1 MHKEKTVYDNH
12 QGVMK
17 AFLPLRI
24 WALAFGCVIGWGSFV
39 MPGTT
44 FLPDAGPLGT
54 VIGVVIAAAFMLI
67 VCVNY
72 GYLGRRIPGE
82 GGTYV
87 YTKSLLGIDH
97 AFFAIWALALAY
109 ISLLWANATAFVLIG
124 RYLLGD
130 VFQWGFHYTV
140 AGYDVYF
147 GEVLFTIGILVV
159 FGLISAYA
167 KKLATV
173 LRTVLA
179 LGLFALVA
187 ALFAGIFAG
196 GHGAGTFT
204 PAFSSGEPVPMQ
216 ILNIAILAPW
226 MFVGFETV
234 SHEPFNRGSNRRKVF
249 VCAMAAIITGA
260 MVYLMLTLIGASG
273 APSGFVSWQD
283 YVAGLGQMRGLSG
296 MPVLFNV
303 HRALGE
309 TGIRLVGLAGL
320 CALSTSVLGFYQA
333 SARVLVTMAD
343 DGLLPAK
350 IGETAPDGTPRYA
363 IFALM
368 FISLPIPFLGRTAV
382 GWNADVSTLSVAIVY
397 AYISL
402 CVYLTAKKEKDR
414 FGLGMGAFGF
424 VCAVLVLLFLLVPN
438 VVNQNALT
446 TESYF
451 LLAGWS
457 LIGIIYYWIIFK
469 MDKAHRFGQSTIM
482 WIMMLFLLFFS
493 LIVWASLDTAARLN
507 EGKAAVLAALSQ
519 HTIILLA
526 VMIVALVV
534 LLNLFTTLLSRGR
547 ESEARM
553 GRAELAKD
561 RAEESN
567 QAKTTFL
574 FNMSHDIR
582 TPMNA
587 IIGYTTIA
595 GREGTTI
602 EEMRGYLKKIDAS
615 SHHLLA
621 LINDLLDM
629 SRIESG
635 KMELE
640 PVPTDLIKTFDDV
653 RDMFATQMA
662 EKRIDFT
669 VDTGGITE
677 SRVLCDENR
686 LNRVLMNL
694 VSNAYKFTPE
704 GGSISVTARE
714 INADTNRE
722 ISQYQFRV
730 KDSGIGMSPEFAERV
745 FEAFERERN
754 STVSG
759 IQGTGLGMAITKS
772 IVDLMGGVIEVE
784 TAPGVGTEFIINVA
798 FDLPELS
805 APDVRDDTESEAP
818 AAMDF
823 TGVKLL
829 LVEDNFVN
837 REIATLILQESGF
850 VLDTAENGKEAVDK
864 VTASAPGDYDAILMD
879 IQMPVMDG
887 YEAARAIRGL
897 EDPALANIPIIAM
910 TANAFSED
918 KKAAE
923 AAGMN
928 GHIAKPIDVPSMMAT
943 LAEALKG
950 RADE

>member
-273 APSGFVSWQD
+273 APSGFAGWQD
-283 YVAGLGQMRGLSG
+283 YVAGLGQMQGLSG

-309 TGIRLVGLAGL
+309 TGIRLVGLAVL

-798 FDLPELS
+798 FELPELS

-850 VLDTAENGKEAVDK
+850 VLDTAENGREAVDK

-887 YEAARAIRGL
+887 YEATRAIRGL
-897 EDPALANIPIIAM
+897 EDPALADIPIIAM

>member
-12 QGVMK
+12 QGAMK
-17 AFLPLRI
+17 AFYPLRI

-249 VCAMAAIITGA
+249 VCAMAAIISGA

-283 YVAGLGQMRGLSG
+283 YVAGLGQMQGLSG

-303 HRALGE
+303 KRALGE
-309 TGIRLVGLAGL
+309 TGIRLVGLAVL

-368 FISLPIPFLGRTAV
+368 LISLPIPFLGRTAV

-402 CVYLTAKKEKDR
+402 CVYLAAKKEKDR

-507 EGKAAVLAALSQ
+507 EGKAAVLSALSL

-534 LLNLFTTLLSRGR
+534 LFNLFTTLLSRGL

-602 EEMRGYLKKIDAS
+602 EEMRGYLEKIDAS

-640 PVPTDLIKTFDDV
+640 PVTTDLIKTFDDV

-694 VSNAYKFTPE
+694 ISNAYKFTPE
-704 GGSISVTARE
+704 GGTISVTARE

-759 IQGTGLGMAITKS
+759 IQGTGLGMAITKR

-798 FDLPELS
+798 FELPELS
-805 APDVRDDTESEAP
+805 APDVRDDMESEAP
-818 AAMDF
+818 AEMDF
-823 TGVKLL
+823 TGVTLL

-837 REIATLILQESGF
+837 REIAMLILQESGF

-887 YEAARAIRGL
+887 YEATRAIRGL
-897 EDPALANIPIIAM
+897 EDPALADIPIIAM

>member
-234 SHEPFNRGSNRRKVF
+234 SHEPFNRGSNRKKVLI
-249 VCAMAAIITGA
+249 CAMAAIITGA

-273 APSGFVSWQD
+273 APSGFAGWQD

-309 TGIRLVGLAGL
+309 TGIRLVGLAVL

-704 GGSISVTARE
+704 GGTISVTARE

-754 STVSG
+754 STVDG

-897 EDPALANIPIIAM
+897 EDPALADIPIIAM

>member
-273 APSGFVSWQD
+273 APSGFAGWQD
-283 YVAGLGQMRGLSG
+283 YVAGLGQMQGLSG

-309 TGIRLVGLAGL
+309 TGIRLVGLAVL

-534 LLNLFTTLLSRGR
+534 LLNLFTTLLSRGL

-850 VLDTAENGKEAVDK
+850 VLDTAENGREAVDK

-887 YEAARAIRGL
+887 YEATRAIRGL
-897 EDPALANIPIIAM
+897 EDPALADIPIIAM